1 MVLEKEKGE
10 TKPMRILLTIAYDGT
25 RYSGWQKQKSPE
37 VLTVEGEVEKALR
50 TLFRNPELECIGA
63 SRTDRGVHALGQRA
77 VIDVETTIPPEKI
90 PLAIR
95 PFLPEDIVV
104 TAAREVP
111 EDFHPRYDCIKKTYE
126 YHIYQSP
133 YKNPKERLYSTFV
146 YSPLDLEKM
155 NQGAKAFVGT
165 HDFVAFCAAGS
176 SVSTTVRTIFDC
188 HVEQEGS
195 HIRILVTGDGFLY
208 NMVRILAGTLIAV
221 GQGKIPPEKVADI
234 IAGKDRRQAGQ
245 TAEPQ
250 GLTLREIYYDL
261 P

>member
-1 MVLEKEKGE
+1 M
-10 TKPMRILLTIAYDGT
+10 
-25 RYSGWQKQKSPE
+25 
-37 VLTVEGEVEKALR
+37 
-50 TLFRNPELECIGA
+50 
-63 SRTDRGVHALGQRA
+63 
-77 VIDVETTIPPEKI
+77 
-90 PLAIR
+90 
-95 PFLPEDIVV
+95 V

-111 EDFHPRYDCIKKTYE
+111 GDFHPRYDCVKKTYE

-155 NQGAKAFVGT
+155 NEGAKSFVGT
-165 HDFVAFCAAGS
+165 HDFAAFCAAGS

-188 HVEQEGS
+188 HVEQEGP

-221 GQGKIPPEKVADI
+221 GQGKIPAEKVAEI

>member
-1 MVLEKEKGE
+1 
-10 TKPMRILLTIAYDGT
+10 MRILLTIAYDGT

-111 EDFHPRYDCIKKTYE
+111 GDFHPRYDCKIG
-126 YHIYQSP
+126 
-133 YKNPKERLYSTFV
+133 R
-146 YSPLDLEKM
+146 
-155 NQGAKAFVGT
+155 A
-165 HDFVAFCAAGS
+165 
-176 SVSTTVRTIFDC
+176 
-188 HVEQEGS
+188 HV
-195 HIRILVTGDGFLY
+195 
-208 NMVRILAGTLIAV
+208 
-221 GQGKIPPEKVADI
+221 
-234 IAGKDRRQAGQ
+234 
-245 TAEPQ
+245 
-250 GLTLREIYYDL
+250 
-261 P
+261 

>member
-1 MVLEKEKGE
+1 
-10 TKPMRILLTIAYDGT
+10 MRILLTIAYDGT

-37 VLTVEGEVEKALR
+37 VLTVEGELEKGLR
-50 TLFRNPELECIGA
+50 TLFRKEDLECIGA

-77 VIDVETTIPPEKI
+77 VIDVDTTIPVEKI

-111 EDFHPRYDCIKKTYE
+111 AEFHPRYDCVKKTYE
-126 YHIYQSP
+126 YRIFNGT

-146 YSPLDLEKM
+146 YHDLDVGKM
-155 NQGAKAFVGT
+155 NEGARAFVGT
-165 HDFVAFCAAGS
+165 HDFAAFCAAGS

-188 HVEQEGS
+188 HVEREGD
-195 HIRILVTGDGFLY
+195 HVRILVTGDGFLY
-208 NMVRILAGTLIAV
+208 NMVRIIAGTLIAV
-221 GQGKIPPEKVADI
+221 GQGKIPAEAVAGI
-234 IAGKDRRQAGQ
+234 IAGRDRTKAGQ

-250 GLTLREIYYDL
+250 GLTLLEIYYDL

>member
-1 MVLEKEKGE
+1 
-10 TKPMRILLTIAYDGT
+10 MRILLTIAYDGT

-37 VLTVEGEVEKALR
+37 VLTVEGELEKGLR
-50 TLFRNPELECIGA
+50 TLFRKEDLECIGA

-77 VIDVETTIPPEKI
+77 VIDVDTTIPVEKI

-111 EDFHPRYDCIKKTYE
+111 AEFHPRYDCVKKTYE
-126 YHIYQSP
+126 YRIFNGT

-146 YSPLDLEKM
+146 YHGLDVGKM
-155 NQGAKAFVGT
+155 NEGARDFVGT
-165 HDFVAFCAAGS
+165 HDFAAFCAAGS

-188 HVEQEGS
+188 HVEREGD
-195 HIRILVTGDGFLY
+195 HVRILVTGDGFLY
-208 NMVRILAGTLIAV
+208 NMVRIIAGTLIAV
-221 GQGKIPPEKVADI
+221 GQGKLPPEEVAGI
-234 IAGKDRRQAGQ
+234 IESRDRTKAGQ

-250 GLTLREIYYDL
+250 GLTLLEIYYDL

>member
-1 MVLEKEKGE
+1 
-10 TKPMRILLTIAYDGT
+10 MRILLTIAYDGT

-37 VLTVEGEVEKALR
+37 VLTVEGELEKGLR
-50 TLFRNPELECIGA
+50 ALFRDKELECIGA

-77 VIDVETTIPPEKI
+77 VVDVETTIPVEKI

-111 EDFHPRYDCIKKTYE
+111 TAFHPRYDCVKKTYE
-126 YHIYQSP
+126 YRIYHGK

-146 YSPLDLEKM
+146 YHDLDVEKM
-155 NQGAKAFVGT
+155 NEGAKAFVGT
-165 HDFVAFCAAGS
+165 HDFAAFCAAGS

-188 HVEQEGS
+188 HMEQEGQQ
-195 HIRILVTGDGFLY
+195 IRILVTGDGFLY
-208 NMVRILAGTLIAV
+208 NMVRIIAGTLIAV
-221 GQGKIPPEKVADI
+221 GQGKLPAEGVAGI
-234 IAGKDRRQAGQ
+234 IESRDRTQAGQ

-250 GLTLREIYYDL
+250 GLTLLEIYYDL